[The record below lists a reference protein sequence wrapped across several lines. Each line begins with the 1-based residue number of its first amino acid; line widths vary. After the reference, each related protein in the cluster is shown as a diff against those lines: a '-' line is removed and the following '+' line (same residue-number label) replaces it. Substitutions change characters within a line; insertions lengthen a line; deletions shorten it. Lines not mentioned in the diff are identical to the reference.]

1 MTQPL
6 LTKKRV
12 AKIFAIVMTI
22 YFAYSFSDFRRGF
35 LDAFKQ
41 DEKAKAVHASLL
53 SKNTIVEDYRVVNLL
68 KM

>member
-12 AKIFAIVMTI
+12 AKIFAIVTAI

-35 LDAFKQ
+35 WDAFKQ

-53 SKNTIVEDYRVVNLL
+53 SDNSIVKDYRLVNLL

>member
-12 AKIFAIVMTI
+12 AKIFAIVMAI
-22 YFAYSFSDFRRGF
+22 YFAFSFNDFKRGF
-35 LDAFKQ
+35 WDVFKQ
-41 DEKAKAVHASLL
+41 DEKGKAVHASLL
-53 SKNTIVEDYRVVNLL
+53 SDNAIVEDYRLVNLL